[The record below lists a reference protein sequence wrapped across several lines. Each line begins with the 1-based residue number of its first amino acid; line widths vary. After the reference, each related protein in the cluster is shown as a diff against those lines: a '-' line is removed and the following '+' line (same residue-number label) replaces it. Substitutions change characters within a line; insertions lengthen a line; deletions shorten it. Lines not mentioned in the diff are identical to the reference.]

1 MGGSQQDT
9 LRITELLAMAIK
21 VSGAS
26 AGEAASAMTQFGQAL
41 GSGQLQGDELR
52 SLLENAPF
60 LMKQLAAGIGVPVGA
75 LKQLGEEGKLT
86 ADVVVA
92 ALSRAAGQIEADF
105 KKLPQTFEAAMMA
118 LVDQLRMAS
127 KAADDLSGTSAALTG
142 IARGTADAVGL
153 LGDQLRAAAGEANG
167 LGRNDAI
174 GEWSRRTTLVLSYVA
189 DAADVTWQT
198 LSVLGRNVKFV
209 FEGVGR
215 ELGGIGAQIAA
226 VMRGDFAQARA
237 IGEQIRADAA
247 AARSELDATDARTL
261 GGRQLAGQA
270 MRERMGAMAT
280 ADTSGYMDR
289 SDRLAQGKAG
299 TLTSP
304 TRVDPKA
311 EKKAADEA
319 RKAADERTRG
329 YLEQIEAEGRIQAE
343 ADAAAQKF
351 YENQERRRQQEA
363 QAEERA
369 RQDREQGQ
377 QFAQGLIA
385 GDDPIARLQL
395 ELEQRSALLN
405 QYAMKDQENLALYAA
420 AKVRLEQ
427 DTAARI
433 SQILADQ
440 EAQRLAVQSQT
451 VQAYGSLFG
460 SLADVSKQFAGEQ
473 SGIYKAMFVASK
485 AFAIADAILKIQ
497 QGIANAAALPYPAN
511 LGAMASVASATGS
524 IISTMQSVRM
534 AGGRQ
539 YGGPVSAGSLYR
551 VNETGAPEM
560 FVGSGGKQFLMP
572 TTNGQVVPADE
583 VGGGGS
589 GGWTL
594 IVEKLP
600 ANLDMRP
607 TGVDSERRIVRLA
620 VAEVATQVRENSG
633 EVFSALTGSTN
644 VRGRL

>member
-1 MGGSQQDT
+1 
-9 LRITELLAMAIK
+9 
-21 VSGAS
+21 
-26 AGEAASAMTQFGQAL
+26 
-41 GSGQLQGDELR
+41 
-52 SLLENAPF
+52 
-60 LMKQLAAGIGVPVGA
+60 MKQLAAGIGVPVGA

-105 KKLPQTFEAAMMA
+105 KKLPQTFEAAMMS

-127 KAADDLSGTSAALTG
+127 QAADDLSGTSAALTG
-142 IARGTADAVGL
+142 IARGTAEAVGL

-189 DAADVTWQT
+189 DAADLTWQT
-198 LSVLGRNVKFV
+198 LSVLGRNVRFV

-247 AARSELDATDARTL
+247 AARSELDAADARTL

-289 SDRLAQGKAG
+289 ADRLAKGKAG

-329 YLEQIEAEGRIQAE
+329 YLEQIEAEARIQAE

-363 QAEERA
+363 QAEARA
-369 RQDREQGQ
+369 QEDRQQGQ

-395 ELEQRSALLN
+395 ELEQKSALLA
-405 QYAMKDQENLALYAA
+405 QYALQDQANMQLYADA
-420 AKVRLEQ
+420 RVQLEN

-433 SQILADQ
+433 TQILADQ
-440 EAQRLAVQSQT
+440 EAQRLSLQAQT
-451 VQAYGSLFG
+451 VQGYSSLFG

-511 LGAMASVASATGS
+511 LGAMASVAAATGS
-524 IISTMQSVRM
+524 IISTIKGTNYG
-534 AGGRQ
+534 GGRQ

-560 FVGSGGKQFLMP
+560 FVGSGGRQYMLP
-572 TTNGQVVPADE
+572 TQGGQVVPADE
-583 VGGGGS
+583 LGGMGGGIRVVVNNF
-589 GGWTL
+589 GGAQ
-594 IVEKLP
+594 VETRQIGP
-600 ANLDMRP
+600 REVEVMIDRRFAQEAAAIRN
-607 TGVDSERRIVRLA
+607 SEG
-620 VAEVATQVRENSG
+620 QM
-633 EVFSALTGSTN
+633 FSALTSSTN
-644 VRGRL
+644 VRSRL